1 MSMPFLLLPFAVEVL
16 NLDDIAAT
24 KRRARTLLDGPPG
37 CIEVQAE
44 VKDTIIVMSPGGM
57 FGSPDHSTYTASGNI
72 FGRLDQ
78 GVWTTWGPPLRDD
91 RPDDDI
97 DLGSIAAR
105 PMVGRSHDFEGRDE
119 DEHGSV
125 SISSDGSVAASSAGP
140 EAMNLLD
147 EILDDVD
154 PDVSMAYVVPDAAG
168 WALVEHADIKGHED
182 DLDMR
187 WLIDSTG
194 LPIALDVTFPKRI
207 QIGDGVVQARV
218 LNGQLHLRGQTS
230 ELGTVPTRESLS
242 LVVGVFGFTVG
253 FEQEIRYTRVRP
265 CPGTVPPPR

>member
-1 MSMPFLLLPFAVEVL
+1 MSMPLLMLPFAAEVL

-24 KRRARTLLDGPPG
+24 KRRARTLLDGPAR

-44 VKDTIIVMSPGGM
+44 AKDTIVVLESGGM
-57 FGSPDHSTYTASGNI
+57 FGSPGQTVYTASGTI
-72 FGRLDQ
+72 FGRLDH
-78 GVWTTWGPPLRDD
+78 GAWTTWGPPLHDD

-97 DLGSIAAR
+97 DLGSIVAR
-105 PMVGRSHDFEGRDE
+105 PMVGRSPRDLDGKDE
-119 DEHGSV
+119 DEHGTV
-125 SISSDGSVAASSAGP
+125 TISGDGSVAASSAGP

-154 PDVSMAYVVPDAAG
+154 PEVSLAYVEPAASG
-168 WALVEHADIKGHED
+168 WVLVEHADIKGHED

-194 LPIALDVTFPKRI
+194 LPTALDVTFPKRI
-207 QIGDGVVQARV
+207 QFGDGLVQARV
-218 LNGQLHLRGQTS
+218 LNGQLHLRGQTN

-253 FEQEIRYTRVRP
+253 FEQEIRYTRARP
-265 CPGTVPPPR
+265 CP